1 MPYVSKGEFFFYF
14 DQTYFIIIHLI
25 TESDVLLEYHWGLIA
40 GSIWLFQSLGFSPN
54 VLMG

>member
-25 TESDVLLEYHWGLIA
+25 TESDVLLEYHWGLQ
-40 GSIWLFQSLGFSPN
+40 GQYGYSKVWDFP
-54 VLMG
+54 LMS